1 MIVAAHQPH
10 YLPWLGY
17 LAKVAAADLF
27 VVMDDLQYEDQN
39 FQNRNRVKFNHGA
52 IWLTVP
58 LERGAQSDR
67 ISDKRIANGGSPRA
81 ALAAAPLRDAAHP
94 LSGRAVLEALRAGAA
109 RRLRADA
116 GRSWPSS
123 ICTCCSCI
131 CAGSTSTRRSC
142 WRRRWAWPGT
152 RPIGCRRSV
161 RAVGAD
167 TYLSGGGGS
176 RGYLDVAQLRAAGV
190 RVQWQTFAH
199 PRHPQRY
206 PQLGFTSHLGAL
218 DLLLNC
224 GPASRR
230 LLDEAALDIRRPA
243 ASEAAAAP
251 VNYPLAL
258 VGGEVSS

>member
-17 LAKVAAADLF
+17 LAKVAACDLF

-39 FQNRNRVKFNHGA
+39 FQNRNRIKFNHGP

-67 ISDKRIANGGSPRA
+67 ICDKRIANGGSARQHWQRRHFETLRIHYQGAQFWKKYEPE
-81 ALAAAPLRDAAHP
+81 LRDVYARPWTRLCDLDLHLLQLHLRWFDIHTP
-94 LSGRAVLEALRAGAA
+94 VVLASSLALGGQKTD
-109 RRLRADA
+109 RLQAL
-116 GRSWPSS
+116 
-123 ICTCCSCI
+123 C
-131 CAGSTSTRRSC
+131 
-142 WRRRWAWPGT
+142 
-152 RPIGCRRSV
+152 

-176 RGYLDVAQLRAAGV
+176 RGYLDVAQLERAGV

-199 PRHPQRY
+199 PRYAQRY
-206 PQLGFTSHLGAL
+206 PQLGFVSHLGAL

-224 GPASRR
+224 GPVGRHLLLQAS
-230 LLDEAALDIRRPA
+230 AAP
-243 ASEAAAAP
+243 ASETFLAA
-251 VNYPLAL
+251 VR
-258 VGGEVSS
+258 